1 MKIFV
6 IIIFLVFTA
15 SCEIEKPEKSEY
27 EPFVCSEFPESR
39 VFFPEEKISFVFNMD
54 VNPNSLSGFTVK
66 EISSEN
72 EIPVEISGDTVSI
85 LPPLPAE
92 SSLSVTIS
100 SALKSI
106 DNRPLMTG
114 DGFSEN
120 KELFE
125 ITFET
130 GVKLPEIE
138 TIIPSENQSST
149 VAIKF
154 DGNIE
159 IKFKDVDPV
168 PSDMMKIEDWIVIV
182 YDEPVGKINI
192 SKATAVER
200 DTELED
206 ISVTLPSK
214 KPEKGDLSVE
224 YSASDTEIIVT
235 ISDESAIAVSVNG
248 VNFMCEKKCSAVLKD
263 LLPETYYSVNTDV
276 YTTTGKKHDTAEIIT
291 GEEKPHVII
300 SEVMHTP
307 SLEPEKNWEFVEIF
321 NSGNIDFDLEN
332 CFIDD
337 KNDGKGID
345 PLILKDP
352 ERNLILQPGELAVIT
367 GNEAAFSDVAGSA
380 LWLIVDDTTIADA
393 GLTSTETI
401 QIICNRNDL
410 MVLEAHADPSGL
422 KTERGYSFNSDK
434 YGNICS
440 SSVEGGTPGKYYE
453 CD

>member
-263 LLPETYYSVNTDV
+263 LL
-276 YTTTGKKHDTAEIIT
+276 
-291 GEEKPHVII
+291 
-300 SEVMHTP
+300 
-307 SLEPEKNWEFVEIF
+307 
-321 NSGNIDFDLEN
+321 
-332 CFIDD
+332 
-337 KNDGKGID
+337 
-345 PLILKDP
+345 
-352 ERNLILQPGELAVIT
+352 
-367 GNEAAFSDVAGSA
+367 
-380 LWLIVDDTTIADA
+380 
-393 GLTSTETI
+393 
-401 QIICNRNDL
+401 
-410 MVLEAHADPSGL
+410 
-422 KTERGYSFNSDK
+422 
-434 YGNICS
+434 
-440 SSVEGGTPGKYYE
+440 
-453 CD
+453 

>member
-1 MKIFV
+1 MKLIM
-6 IIIFLVFTA
+6 IITVFIFLSA
-15 SCEIEKPEKSEY
+15 CEIERPDKSEY
-27 EPFVCSEFPESR
+27 EPFVCSEFPENR

-54 VNPNSLSGFTVK
+54 VNPNSFQGFVAK
-66 EISSEN
+66 ETSSEN

-120 KELFE
+120 KELIE

-138 TIIPSENQSST
+138 TVIPSETQSST
-149 VAIKF
+149 VALKF
-154 DGNIE
+154 DGNVE
-159 IKFKDVDPV
+159 IKFKDIEPL
-168 PSDMMKIEDWIVIV
+168 PSDMMKIENWIVIV
-182 YDEPVGKINI
+182 YEKPVKNIKISNL
-192 SKATAVER
+192 KAVDRET
-200 DTELED
+200 D
-206 ISVTLPSK
+206 IENVSIDLPSK
-214 KPEKGDLSVE
+214 KPEKSDLSVE
-224 YSASDTEIIVT
+224 YSASDTEIVVK

-248 VNFMCEKKCSAVLKD
+248 VNFMCEKQCSATLKD
-263 LLPETYYSVNTDV
+263 LSPGTHYSINTDI
-276 YTTTGKKHDTAEIIT
+276 YTTTEKKRDIADIIT
-291 GEEKPHVII
+291 GEEKPHIMI

-307 SLEPEKNWEFVEIF
+307 SLEPEKSWEFVEIF
-321 NSGNIDFDLEN
+321 NSGNMDFDLEN
-332 CFIDD
+332 CYIDD

-352 ERNLILQPGELAVIT
+352 ERNLILKPGELAVVT

-380 LWLIVDDTTIADA
+380 LWLVVDDTTIADA

-410 MVLEAHADPSGL
+410 MVLEVHADPNKL

-434 YGNICS
+434 YGNVCS
-440 SSVEGGTPGKYYE
+440 SSLEGGTPGKYYDCE
-453 CD
+453 